1 MTTTESNGWLLK
13 IAAGVITTLLTLA
26 IAAIAANLAT
36 LNREMIELQA
46 WREQVV
52 TSATVP
58 RTEADLREKILSGN
72 IEQNRLRIEVIERQ
86 LRQ

>member
-1 MTTTESNGWLLK
+1 MAEQNGTGSVILK
-13 IAAGVITTLLTLA
+13 IAAGVVTTLLTA
-26 IAAIAANLAT
+26 SIIAIAANLVT

-58 RTEADLREKILSGN
+58 RAELELREKIIAGN
-72 IEQNRLRIEVIERQ
+72 IEQLRLRLEAMER
-86 LRQ
+86 RP